1 MTSDRFEKKI
11 KPILQYVGVI
21 GAIFM
26 AIAYIAIVFI
36 MVFGFSSITNISQS
50 LVFATVNAVM
60 GLVIMQFLKVQ
71 GIDLA
76 KNLEANQEIL
86 KQYNSTKTKD
96 KKFYSLRHFWC
107 TTFIKDLIIKGATIA
122 ITTIGIIYIVI
133 CGNSN
138 YSWLLLAVVNLF
150 MFACFGLLSLVKAY
164 DFFNERYIPYVMEKL
179 YEADQE
185 RIKAESEAAEREAA
199 EREKAIQAE
208 VEKRM
213 AMVEER
219 ILKQR
224 YVDSNDRR
232 GIDILESSN
241 CFDPVSLNYKPMV
254 VDSDND
260 SDSVLVRPANTSN
273 TTSDCLDCAIEEN
286 I

>member
-11 KPILQYVGVI
+11 KPILQYVGAI

-76 KNLEANQEIL
+76 KNLESNQEIL
-86 KQYNSTKTKD
+86 KKYNSTDTKD

-107 TTFIKDLIIKGATIA
+107 TTFIKDLIIKGVTIA

-164 DFFNERYIPYVMEKL
+164 DFFNESYIPYITEKL

-224 YVDSNDRR
+224 NVNSNIDC

-273 TTSDCLDCAIEEN
+273 TTSDCLDCVVEKN
-286 I
+286 N